1 MKLPGR
7 RNNNVGTINIILLI
21 FVVVVLF
28 HPSVVIIVSVECL
41 VVNKNNSNNNNNY
54 NNPSFYYPNPAEK
67 PNPTIVQIIPATQN
81 DIYPPVILLGGI
93 AQTKSSWDH
102 HLTSLSKNRKVIVYE
117 CLGQGLGGGLGGGV
131 GETIA
136 TTAVTTMTMTPD
148 DNDDNNISKN
158 VNNNDNDSDSNNNND
173 CDAYSLPGQAQR
185 LLETLNYMN
194 NIISTDNDNDNNDNN
209 YVDIVGFS
217 FGGRVA
223 MAAACFQQQEA
234 QQQVQQQPNN
244 NEGRHKIRIRKLHLT
259 GVGCDRSDFGHLAMK
274 NFHDIIHNDMSLR
287 SFAWSILLS
296 TYSSKYLY
304 DLPEDKLERFIDH
317 ICSTNNPMGL
327 LSILEQS
334 EINDITDPWHVINMA
349 DRIINAN
356 VNSNNNYNMIDGKLC
371 VGEFDKMA
379 PINEV
384 ESLRMKLQW
393 ETPIDILSDCGHA
406 AVMEKPRA
414 WRESVISF
422 LDDDGL
428 VNE

>member
-1 MKLPGR
+1 MKLHGR
-7 RNNNVGTINIILLI
+7 RLSRDTSNNNNVGAIIIILLI

-28 HPSVVIIVSVECL
+28 HSSVVIIVGVECL
-41 VVNKNNSNNNNNY
+41 VVVNKNSNNNNNN
-54 NNPSFYYPNPAEK
+54 NNPSFYYPNPE
-67 PNPTIVQIIPATQN
+67 NSNSPTIIQIIPATQN
-81 DIYPPVILLGGI
+81 DIYPPLILLGGI

-102 HLTSLSKNRKVIVYE
+102 HLTSLTKNRKVILYE
-117 CLGQGLGGGLGGGV
+117 CLGQGLGLGGLGGGV
-131 GETIA
+131 ETMA
-136 TTAVTTMTMTPD
+136 TKTAATMTPD
-148 DNDDNNISKN
+148 DNFDNNIS
-158 VNNNDNDSDSNNNND
+158 NDNND
-173 CDAYSLPGQAQR
+173 CDDYSLPGQAQR
-185 LLETLNYMN
+185 LLETLNNMN
-194 NIISTDNDNDNNDNN
+194 NIIFTDNDNSNNDNN

-223 MAAACFQQQEA
+223 MAAACLQQQEV
-234 QQQVQQQPNN
+234 QQLQQQPNN
-244 NEGRHKIRIRKLHLT
+244 NNEGRNKIRIRKLHLT

-274 NFHDIIHNDMSLR
+274 SFHDIIHNDISLR

-304 DLPEDKLERFIDH
+304 NLSENKLERFIDH

-349 DRIINAN
+349 DRIVNAN
-356 VNSNNNYNMIDGKLC
+356 INSNDNNNSNNTINGKIC

-384 ESLRMKLQW
+384 ESLRKKLQW

-422 LDDDGL
+422 LDDND
-428 VNE
+428 E

>member
-1 MKLPGR
+1 MKLHGR
-7 RNNNVGTINIILLI
+7 RLSRDTSNNNNVGAIIIILLI

-28 HPSVVIIVSVECL
+28 HSSVVIIVGVECL
-41 VVNKNNSNNNNNY
+41 VVVNKNSSNNNNNNN
-54 NNPSFYYPNPAEK
+54 NNPSFYYPNPE
-67 PNPTIVQIIPATQN
+67 NSNSPTIVQIIPATQN
-81 DIYPPVILLGGI
+81 DIYPPLILLGGI

-102 HLTSLSKNRKVIVYE
+102 HLTSLTKNRKVIIYE
-117 CLGQGLGGGLGGGV
+117 CLGQGLGLGGLGGGV
-131 GETIA
+131 ETMA
-136 TTAVTTMTMTPD
+136 TKTAATMTPD
-148 DNDDNNISKN
+148 DNFDNNIS
-158 VNNNDNDSDSNNNND
+158 NDNND
-173 CDAYSLPGQAQR
+173 CDDYSLPGQAQR
-185 LLETLNYMN
+185 LLETLNNMN
-194 NIISTDNDNDNNDNN
+194 NIIFTDTDNSNNDNN

-223 MAAACFQQQEA
+223 MAAACLQQQEV
-234 QQQVQQQPNN
+234 QQLQQPNN
-244 NEGRHKIRIRKLHLT
+244 NNVGRNKIRIRKLHLT

-274 NFHDIIHNDMSLR
+274 SFHDIIHNDISLR

-304 DLPEDKLERFIDH
+304 NLSENKLERFIDH

-349 DRIINAN
+349 DRIVNAN
-356 VNSNNNYNMIDGKLC
+356 INSNDNSNNTIDGKIC

-384 ESLRMKLQW
+384 ESLRKKLQW

-422 LDDDGL
+422 LDDND
-428 VNE
+428 E